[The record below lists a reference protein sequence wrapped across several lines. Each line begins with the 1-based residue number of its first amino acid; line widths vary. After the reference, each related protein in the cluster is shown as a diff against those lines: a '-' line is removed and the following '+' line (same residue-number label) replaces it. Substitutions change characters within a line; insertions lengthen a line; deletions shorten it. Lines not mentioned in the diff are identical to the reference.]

1 MNTAEEDDITRDGI
15 HFRRA
20 GKEDATAIAEIHHA
34 AFRGAL
40 PHIPELHTQAETLD
54 FFARVVDRHG
64 ADTWLAVS
72 SIAGEPM
79 GFITYCPGAVE
90 HLYVHPAHQGQGL
103 GTALLR
109 LAMQE
114 NAELKLWAFQR
125 NARARQFYEKHG
137 FIADRMT
144 DGMGNEERE
153 PDMRYVWRRRTGTR
167 A

>member
-1 MNTAEEDDITRDGI
+1 MHTTNDEDITRDGI

-20 GKEDATAIAEIHHA
+20 GKEDARAIATIQRA
-34 AFRGAL
+34 AFRAAL
-40 PHIPELHTQAETLD
+40 PHLPELHTPAEDLD
-54 FFARVVDRHG
+54 FFSRVLGRG
-64 ADTWLAVS
+64 EAATWLAVS

-79 GFITYCPGAVE
+79 GFITFCPGAVE
-90 HLYVHPAHQGQGL
+90 HLYVHPVHQCEGL

-114 NAELKLWAFQR
+114 NTELKLWTFQR
-125 NARARQFYEKHG
+125 NARARRFYEHHG

-153 PDMRYVWRRRTGTR
+153 PDMRYVWKQKGETRT
-167 A
+167 

>member
-1 MNTAEEDDITRDGI
+1 MHKHAHEDITRDGI

-20 GKEDATAIAEIHHA
+20 GKDDASAIAAIQRV
-34 AFRGAL
+34 AFRSAL
-40 PHIPELHTQAETLD
+40 PHLPELHTPAEDLD
-54 FFARVVDRHG
+54 FFTRVLAR
-64 ADTWLAVS
+64 AEAATWLAVS

-79 GFITYCPGAVE
+79 GFITFCPGAVE

-114 NAELKLWAFQR
+114 NTELKLWTFQR
-125 NARARQFYEKHG
+125 NANARRFYESHG

-144 DGMGNEERE
+144 EGMGNEERE
-153 PDMRYVWRRRTGTR
+153 PDMRYVWKQKREAR